1 MLLVTRI
8 NLCQLCFEKF
18 HHIQKYLLESK
29 AESAGV
35 ASCAKEED
43 EMNFTRLMLTATAG
57 IAVAVTASAQTDK
70 MAPIGRG
77 EATIYRDAGFQGPA
91 VFVGEAKS
99 NLGLAWSVRSI
110 RVRSGTWELCA
121 RTRFR
126 APCFKVSADEN
137 DLRRIYPLLYAV
149 QSMRPTGYAPPV
161 PQDPPAGTSLRGMSG
176 EYFPAPGVNGYRIL
190 SCPNGNSTANC
201 AAKTADNYC
210 KSLGYGGSASQ
221 TQETVYSRVYLA
233 DVLCTRTGY

>member
-1 MLLVTRI
+1 MT
-8 NLCQLCFEKF
+8 K
-18 HHIQKYLLESK
+18 
-29 AESAGV
+29 
-35 ASCAKEED
+35 
-43 EMNFTRLMLTATAG
+43 TRLMLAAAAGLAIAATA
-57 IAVAVTASAQTDK
+57 AAQTDK
-70 MAPIGRG
+70 MAPIGQG
-77 EATIYRDAGFQGPA
+77 EATIYRDVGFQGPA

-99 NLGLAWSVRSI
+99 DLQLNWPVRSI

-126 APCFKVSADEN
+126 SPCARVSADEA
-137 DLRRIYPLLYAV
+137 DLRRVSRLLYAV
-149 QSMRPTGYAPPV
+149 QSMRPVGYAPPV
-161 PQDPPAGTSLRGMSG
+161 QPDPPAGTSLRGMSG
-176 EYFPAPGVNGYRIL
+176 EFFPAPGRNGYRIL

-201 AAKTADNYC
+201 AAQTADNYC

>member
-1 MLLVTRI
+1 MY
-8 NLCQLCFEKF
+8 F
-18 HHIQKYLLESK
+18 K
-29 AESAGV
+29 AALV
-35 ASCAKEED
+35 ASAA
-43 EMNFTRLMLTATAG
+43 LAVAATAW
-57 IAVAVTASAQTDK
+57 AQTDK

-77 EATIYRDAGFQGPA
+77 EATIYRDTGFQGPA

-126 APCFKVSADEN
+126 SPCFKVSADEN

-149 QSMRPTGYAPPV
+149 QSMRPVGYAPPV
-161 PQDPPAGTSLRGMSG
+161 QPDPPAGTSLRGMSG
-176 EYFPAPGVNGYRIL
+176 EFFPAPGRNGYRIL
-190 SCPNGNSTANC
+190 SCANGGSTANC
-201 AAKTADNYC
+201 AARTADDYC
-210 KSLGYGGSASQ
+210 KSIGYGGSASQ
-221 TQETVYSRVYLA
+221 TQETVYGRVYLA

>member
-1 MLLVTRI
+1 MVIKTTL
-8 NLCQLCFEKF
+8 
-18 HHIQKYLLESK
+18 
-29 AESAGV
+29 V
-35 ASCAKEED
+35 ASAA
-43 EMNFTRLMLTATAG
+43 LAVAATAW
-57 IAVAVTASAQTDK
+57 AQTDK

-77 EATIYRDAGFQGPA
+77 EATIYRDLNFQGPA
-91 VFVGEAKS
+91 VFVGEAKE
-99 NLGLAWSVRSI
+99 NLGLAWPARSI

-121 RTRFR
+121 RTRYR
-126 APCFKVSADEN
+126 SPCVKVSADES
-137 DLRRIYPLLYAV
+137 DLRRVSRVLYAV

-161 PQDPPAGTSLRGMSG
+161 QPDPPAGTSLRGMSG
-176 EYFPAPGVNGYRIL
+176 EFFPAPGRNGYRIL

-201 AAKTADNYC
+201 AARTADDYC

>member
-1 MLLVTRI
+1 MVIKTTL
-8 NLCQLCFEKF
+8 
-18 HHIQKYLLESK
+18 
-29 AESAGV
+29 V
-35 ASCAKEED
+35 ASAA
-43 EMNFTRLMLTATAG
+43 LAVAATAW
-57 IAVAVTASAQTDK
+57 AQTDK

-77 EATIYRDAGFQGPA
+77 EATIYRDVGFQGPA
-91 VFVGEAKS
+91 VFVGEAKE
-99 NLGLAWSVRSI
+99 NLGLAWPVRSI

-121 RTRFR
+121 RTRYR
-126 APCFKVSADEN
+126 SPCVKVSADES
-137 DLRRIYPLLYAV
+137 DLRRVSRVLYAV

-161 PQDPPAGTSLRGMSG
+161 QPDPPAGTSLRGMSG
-176 EYFPAPGVNGYRIL
+176 EYFPAPGRNGYRIL

-201 AAKTADNYC
+201 AARTADDYC